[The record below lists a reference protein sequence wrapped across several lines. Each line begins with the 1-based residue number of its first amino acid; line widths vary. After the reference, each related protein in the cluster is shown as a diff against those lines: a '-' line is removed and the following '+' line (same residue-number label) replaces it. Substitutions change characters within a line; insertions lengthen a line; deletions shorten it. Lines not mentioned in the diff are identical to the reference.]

1 SGDGAEFNEDARED
15 LILEAFGQEYQ
26 QKYEEAIRWRLG
38 CQSAAVL
45 PPAQA
50 QTLRDMLSRLRL
62 ELRRLLKDEKPV
74 EYHRLSDMIAGIEE
88 EIL

>member
-1 SGDGAEFNEDARED
+1 MNSPKHYHPALKLPTARSNYS
-15 LILEAFGQEYQ
+15 QEYQ